1 MLIEDLLQDGFAY
14 VLTSRLQTEPLERR
28 LSKYR
33 QVSGGRFL
41 VGLREVNLSEKI
53 LAIKLS
59 RGGLI
64 FPLIE
69 LL

>member
-1 MLIEDLLQDGFAY
+1 MLIEDLLQDGFEC
-14 VLTSRLQTEPLERR
+14 VLTSRLQTDPLEHR